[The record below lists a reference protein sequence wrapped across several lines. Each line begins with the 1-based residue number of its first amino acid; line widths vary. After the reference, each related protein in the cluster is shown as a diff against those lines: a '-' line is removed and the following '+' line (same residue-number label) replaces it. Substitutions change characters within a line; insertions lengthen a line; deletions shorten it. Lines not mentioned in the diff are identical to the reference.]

1 MGIIVIF
8 ISKLMKSFFV
18 ICLIAGCLFAHS
30 SHAQNTMIPGTEYF
44 GFSGTH
50 LVGKQEVLA
59 TVEENGGLYVITS
72 THFKTAIYEDHRL
85 NRQNDSTYVFESGM
99 VVRKNGTW
107 IYRDSLFKMDIML
120 QSPVPDNKE
129 LNYFRNN
136 AFASLCYKHYTD
148 SLLNLYAW
156 KMVDFESPY
165 NPVHTRA
172 WMVTLSRDMPYP
184 AFEKLVKEK
193 LAAQLVYYLKSDY
206 RIFRN
211 CIKLE
216 EETADHTYKTVSKI
230 ADEAALYSQIISAEP
245 FTGTDTTHYTRRL
258 AFYDTHTG
266 STGYMY
272 VSGNRISIGNRV
284 FILKKDMVL

>member
-1 MGIIVIF
+1 
-8 ISKLMKSFFV
+8 MK
-18 ICLIAGCLFAHS
+18 IRHAMYLIAGCLFTLS
-30 SHAQNTMIPGTEYF
+30 SYAQNAMAPGTAYF
-44 GFSGTH
+44 GIAGAH
-50 LVGKQEVLA
+50 VAGKQEVLVTA
-59 TVEENGGLYVITS
+59 EENGRLYAITS

-85 NRQNDSTYVFESGM
+85 TRQNDSTYVFENGM
-99 VVRKNGTW
+99 VARKNGTW
-107 IYRDSLFKMDIML
+107 IYRDSLFKTDVPL
-120 QSPVPDNKE
+120 RSPVPDNAQ
-129 LNYFRNN
+129 LNEFRNN
-136 AFASLCYKHYTD
+136 AFASLYYKHYTD
-148 SLLNLYAW
+148 SLSDRYAW

-172 WMVTLSRDMPYP
+172 WMVEQRRDMPYP

-216 EETADHTYKTVSKI
+216 EESADHTYKTVSKI

-258 AFYDTHTG
+258 AFYDTYTG